1 MSELAS
7 SPGSIPC
14 IPHSTCFPSALT
26 DSRTTSMV
34 HWSESSSR
42 TWWYRSHAL
51 AEAESKKY
59 QGLGSDPG
67 GDYSM
72 VLGGLEGAHGK
83 RWGDRE
89 AEDEGW
95 SRGRAGGARP
105 QGASLGRRRTPSR
118 GGSELW
124 HRALKRREGEKRG
137 GQWLPLGLQ
146 THEQQMFLN
155 QNS

>member
-7 SPGSIPC
+7 SPGSSPC
-14 IPHSTCFPSALT
+14 IPLSTCFPSALT
-26 DSRTTSMV
+26 DSRTTSAV
-34 HWSESSSR
+34 QGGKFR

-95 SRGRAGGARP
+95 RGGRAGGAIASP
-105 QGASLGRRRTPSR
+105 QGASLGRRRAPSR
-118 GGSELW
+118 GGSGLW
-124 HRALKRREGEKRG
+124 HRTLKRREGEKAG
-137 GQWLPLGLQ
+137 CQWLPLGLQ
-146 THEQQMFLN
+146 TPELQMCLN
-155 QNS
+155 HNS